1 MTATQD
7 VDRAQAHLVVRDEE
21 HPREKVDLQ
30 ALVQAHG
37 AQLVCS

>member
-7 VDRAQAHLVVRDEE
+7 VDRAQSHLEVQDEE

>member
-1 MTATQD
+1 MTATRD
-7 VDRAQAHLVVRDEE
+7 VDRVQAHLVVRDEE

-30 ALVQAHG
+30 VWVQAHG